1 MARGIAVEGCRL
13 ISENLLK
20 AYKNGGDIEA
30 RGRMLIASTM
40 GATSFQRGLGA
51 MHALAHS
58 IGGLFDS
65 HHGTLNAILMPYVL
79 VTNRHKIEKDIEY
92 LSMCL
97 GLKSTFEAFLE
108 WILSLREE
116 LNIPHKL
123 SEIGLSKKAA
133 PIVGKTAE
141 KDPSASTNPII
152 LSADDYEKIYLRAVS
167 GDIN

>member
-1 MARGIAVEGCRL
+1 
-13 ISENLLK
+13 
-20 AYKNGGDIEA
+20 
-30 RGRMLIASTM
+30 
-40 GATSFQRGLGA
+40 
-51 MHALAHS
+51 
-58 IGGLFDS
+58 
-65 HHGTLNAILMPYVL
+65 MPYVL
-79 VTNRHKIEKDIEY
+79 ATNRHKIEKDIEY

-108 WILSLREE
+108 WILLLREE

-141 KDPSASTNPII
+141 KDPSAFTNPIPF
-152 LSADDYEKIYLRAVS
+152 SASDYEDIYLRAIS